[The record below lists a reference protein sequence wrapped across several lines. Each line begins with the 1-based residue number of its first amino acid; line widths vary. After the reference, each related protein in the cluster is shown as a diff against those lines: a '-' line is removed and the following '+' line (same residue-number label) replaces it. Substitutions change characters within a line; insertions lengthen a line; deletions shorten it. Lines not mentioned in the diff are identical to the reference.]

1 LRRGSLRALGQPCV
15 PRAFAAYTA
24 PVFACLDRTRT
35 VAGPG
40 WSRWLVPPA
49 ALAVHLSIGQAYAFS
64 VFNKPLTQLLGGDAP
79 APGDWPM
86 TATIWTFNLAFF
98 CLGLSAAVFGPWVER
113 SGPRKTMAA
122 AACCFAGGFLVA
134 ALGVAW
140 HSLPLLLLG
149 YGALGGV
156 GLGLGYIA
164 PVSTLLK
171 WFPDRPGM
179 ATGLAIMGFGGG
191 AMVGSP
197 LALELMDAFRAPG
210 DPGVWQTFVAMGAI
224 YGALMA
230 FGAALVRVPPPGH
243 VPHGTARDAAPNAE
257 PAAPVSATAA
267 AAAAAPPAGLNAAE
281 AIRTRAFWLVWVVLF
296 ANVTAGIGLLGQAS
310 PMMQEV
316 FAASPHAAAGFVGL
330 ISLFNLVGRFVWSS
344 ASDRI
349 GRKTTYALYLGLGMA
364 LYALLPATAA
374 WGARGV
380 FVLAC
385 CVILSMYGGAFA
397 TVPAYLRDLFG
408 AVQVGAIH
416 GRLLTAWSLAAI
428 AGPSAVT
435 YARET
440 QLAAGVQP
448 AAAYSTVLYALV
460 ALLAVGFVANALV
473 PRARL
478 AAPSVRTVRG
488 SVGGGAPTPTPWALL
503 AATWGLVLV
512 PLGWG
517 VAMTAKKALGLFAG
531 G

>member
-1 LRRGSLRALGQPCV
+1 
-15 PRAFAAYTA
+15 
-24 PVFACLDRTRT
+24 VFACLDRART

-64 VFNKPLTQLLGGDAP
+64 VFNVPLTQLLGGDAP

-113 SGPRKTMAA
+113 SGPRKAMAA
-122 AACCFAGGFLVA
+122 SACCFAGGFLVA

-149 YGALGGV
+149 YGALGGM

-197 LALELMDAFRAPG
+197 LAMELMDAFRAPG

-230 FGAALVRVPPPGH
+230 FGAVLVRVPPAGW
-243 VPHGTARDAAPNAE
+243 VPHGAPMDAAMDPPRGAG
-257 PAAPVSATAA
+257 PGAAPGAQAQATVATAA
-267 AAAAAPPAGLNAAE
+267 NAAATTAAIAATATAPPAGLTAAE

-408 AVQVGAIH
+408 TVQVGAIH

-435 YARET
+435 YVRER
-440 QLAAGVQP
+440 QLAAGVAP
-448 AAAYSTVLYALV
+448 AAAYSLVLYALV

-478 AAPSVRTVRG
+478 AAPTVRTERSGVR
-488 SVGGGAPTPTPWALL
+488 SGAPTPTPWAML

-517 VAMTAKKALGLFAG
+517 VWMTATKAMGLFAG